1 MGSRIPMCGTSFDKT
16 MAGVPYLLDAM
27 QKLSEDHESCD
38 VVFLVGH
45 EDERVYAHNI
55 ILQAR

>member
-1 MGSRIPMCGTSFDKT
+1 

-27 QKLSEDHESCD
+27 QKLSEDQESCD
-38 VVFLVGH
+38 VVFLVGR
-45 EDERVYAHNI
+45 EDERIYAHNI